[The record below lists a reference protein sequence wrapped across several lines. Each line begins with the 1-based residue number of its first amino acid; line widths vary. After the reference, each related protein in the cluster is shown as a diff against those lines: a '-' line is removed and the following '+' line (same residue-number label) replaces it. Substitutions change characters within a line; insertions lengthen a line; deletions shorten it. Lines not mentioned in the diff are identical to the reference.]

1 MIKPIYYVPI
11 FRLNGELTMPVL
23 DRYKGE
29 SIMIGDNI
37 KITILGRKGDEV
49 RIGIQ
54 APRNIK
60 IIRAEL
66 TPKDVSPKVNKA
78 KQDS

>member
-1 MIKPIYYVPI
+1 MPI
-11 FRLNGELTMPVL
+11 L
-23 DRYKGE
+23 DRFKGE
-29 SIMIGDNI
+29 SIMIGDDI

-54 APRNIK
+54 APRTIK

-66 TPKDVSPKVNKA
+66 EPQEILHKNKNPEHE
-78 KQDS
+78 KQ

>member
-1 MIKPIYYVPI
+1 
-11 FRLNGELTMPVL
+11 MPVL

-29 SIMIGDNI
+29 SVIIGHHI

-54 APRNIK
+54 APKNIR

-66 TPKDVSPKVNKA
+66 KPKEILNNTNKSH
-78 KQDS
+78 QEN

>member
-1 MIKPIYYVPI
+1 M
-11 FRLNGELTMPVL
+11 NGEVTMPVL

-29 SIMIGDNI
+29 SVIIGDHI
-37 KITILGRKGDEV
+37 KVTILGRKGDEV

-54 APRNIK
+54 APRHVK

-66 TPKDVSPKVNKA
+66 TPKDIPPKANHTN
-78 KQDS
+78 QDS

>member
-1 MIKPIYYVPI
+1 
-11 FRLNGELTMPVL
+11 MPVL

-29 SIMIGDNI
+29 SIIIGDNI
-37 KITILGRKGDEV
+37 KVTILGRKGDEV

-66 TPKDVSPKVNKA
+66 KPLDELRKTSSAESQN
-78 KQDS
+78 

>member
-1 MIKPIYYVPI
+1 
-11 FRLNGELTMPVL
+11 MPVL

-29 SIMIGDNI
+29 SVIIGDNI
-37 KITILGRKGDEV
+37 KVTILGRKGDEV

-54 APRNIK
+54 APKNIK

-66 TPKDVSPKVNKA
+66 TPLDKLPQPKISEPN
-78 KQDS
+78 